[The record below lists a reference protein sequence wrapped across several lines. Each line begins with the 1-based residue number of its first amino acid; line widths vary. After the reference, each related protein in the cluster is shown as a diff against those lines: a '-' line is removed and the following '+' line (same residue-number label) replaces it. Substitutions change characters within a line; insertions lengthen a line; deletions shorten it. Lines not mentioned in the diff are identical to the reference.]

1 MKPVTRRVFL
11 KRAVSGV
18 GGIMLAKSLG
28 PNVSLAQQPPADMS
42 RVVVAEH
49 TEATDGVRVINAAN
63 VQAMMDESIKQ
74 LTGEPSVA
82 DAWAGLLPDF
92 RKDHLIAIK
101 VNTTWFVRT
110 HTEVVDAMVTGLT
123 AAGVPENNIIIY
135 DIATQGMHGLVQAG
149 YKYNKSDV
157 GVQCFGTFKSS
168 VIKGGFM
175 DGKAAV
181 PEEGWGPDWD
191 NPVDILGREMAL
203 STILTRCDHLI
214 NVPVLKAHIWN
225 HTAVSL
231 SLKNHFGSVGD
242 PPGLHA
248 NYATAC
254 ATLNS
259 QEAIK
264 GKTRLVVIDGLFGA
278 WSDQTV
284 PPQFAPNSL
293 IVTRDPVAADYIG
306 TEMINEERSKYKQ
319 PPRNVSLL
327 LQKAAELG
335 VGTNDPEKMEL
346 TKVEMGPPKEEE
358 EKPEED
364 DGKAV
369 EPNHSYRTQ
378 WGHIRTAH

>member
-1 MKPVTRRVFL
+1 
-11 KRAVSGV
+11 
-18 GGIMLAKSLG
+18 
-28 PNVSLAQQPPADMS
+28 
-42 RVVVAEH
+42 
-49 TEATDGVRVINAAN
+49 
-63 VQAMMDESIKQ
+63 
-74 LTGEPSVA
+74 
-82 DAWAGLLPDF
+82 
-92 RKDHLIAIK
+92 
-101 VNTTWFVRT
+101 
-110 HTEVVDAMVTGLT
+110 VDAMVTGLT

-135 DIATQGMHGLVQAG
+135 DIATHGMAGLVQAG

-157 GVQCFGTFKSS
+157 GVRCFGTFKSS
-168 VIKGGFM
+168 VIKGGFI
-175 DGKAAV
+175 DGKACV

-225 HTAVSL
+225 HTAVTL
-231 SLKNHFGSVGD
+231 SLKNHVGSVND
-242 PPGLHA
+242 PPALHA

-264 GKTRLVVIDGLFGA
+264 GKTRLVVIDSLFGA
-278 WSDQTV
+278 WSSMMV
-284 PPQFAPNSL
+284 PAQFAPNSL

-346 TKVEMGPPKEEE
+346 IKVEMGPPKEEE
-358 EKPEED
+358 EKSEEE

-369 EPNHSYRTQ
+369 EPNHSYKTQ
-378 WGHIRTAH
+378 WGHIKTAH

>member
-1 MKPVTRRVFL
+1 MEPVTRRIFL
-11 KRAVSGV
+11 KRAVRGV

-28 PNVSLAQQPPADMS
+28 SNVSLAQQPPAEMS

-49 TEATDGVRVINAAN
+49 TEATDGIRVINAAN
-63 VQAMMDESIKQ
+63 VQAMMDEAIKQ
-74 LTGEPSVA
+74 LTGQPSVA

-101 VNTTWFVRT
+101 VNTTYFLRT

-157 GVQCFGTFKSS
+157 GVRSFGTFKSS
-168 VIKGGFM
+168 VIKGGFINE
-175 DGKAAV
+175 KASV

-203 STILTRCDHLI
+203 NTILTRCDHLI
-214 NVPVLKAHIWN
+214 NVPVLKAHLWD
-225 HTAVSL
+225 HTAVTL
-231 SLKNHFGSVGD
+231 SLKNHFGSIND
-242 PPGLHA
+242 PPSLHA
-248 NYATAC
+248 NYAMAC
-254 ATLNS
+254 ANLNN
-259 QEAIK
+259 QNIIK
-264 GKTRLVVIDGLFGA
+264 GKTRLVVIDSLFGA
-278 WSDQTV
+278 WSSMMV
-284 PPQFAPNSL
+284 PAQFAPNSL

-306 TEMINEERSKYKQ
+306 TEIINEERAKFKQ
-319 PPRNVSLL
+319 PPRNARPLL
-327 LQKAAELG
+327 DRAAELG

-346 TKVEMGPPKEEE
+346 IKVEMGPPKEEE
-358 EKPEED
+358 D

-369 EPNHSYRTQ
+369 EPTHSYKTQ
-378 WGHIRTAH
+378 WGQIKTPH